1 MRLASSDTSGSRRG
15 DSRRGRTS
23 HATYVRVVGQVL
35 TRDWYALE
43 TCEALK
49 QIDLVGRLVE
59 SRPDRYPTRGW
70 AVRAILNKAIG
81 DTIDLCHMQS
91 DRASERLAAFLE
103 ARSGGKTVT
112 AIAREWGL
120 SRECVSRT
128 VARQAIRLVT
138 DRVLALGRRRL
149 ALKEST
155 TDREQRAP
163 VRIA

>member
-1 MRLASSDTSGSRRG
+1 MRANENGAHGDRRNEAKL
-15 DSRRGRTS
+15 GRTS
-23 HATYVRVVGQVL
+23 HAAYMRVVGQAL

-43 TCEALK
+43 ACDTLT
-49 QIDLVGRLVE
+49 QLDLVSRLVE
-59 SRPDRYPTRGW
+59 TRPDRYPTRGW

-81 DTIDLCHMQS
+81 DTIDLCQLQA
-91 DRASERLAAFLE
+91 DPASERLAAFLE
-103 ARSGGKTVT
+103 GRRTGKTVT

-149 ALKEST
+149 ALNEPT
-155 TDREQRAP
+155 TDREQRSP